1 MKKLSSPTRII
12 LFALIGI
19 SLAFM
24 SVAFGSG
31 TPTTQTATPT
41 ATLTKAELASEVGS
55 TDAIMAWAIIITL
68 IIIIPIIWHW
78 ILWNRKEKQQNK

>member
-1 MKKLSSPTRII
+1 
-12 LFALIGI
+12 
-19 SLAFM
+19 M

-31 TPTTQTATPT
+31 TTVSQTATSTP
-41 ATLTKAELASEVGS
+41 TLTKAELASEVGS

-78 ILWNRKEKQQNK
+78 IKWKREE